1 MADGPEVQTE
11 AIGEEEERLTNL
23 YVASWNLHSSLD
35 LREVVTVIL
44 EICLNLIG
52 ADRTVF
58 YVYDEESKRLEPVTA
73 HGMEGLPATGVVLGE
88 GPVGEAV
95 ESGRAWTNPNADAGP
110 LAVVPLTASGRP
122 VGAVVVDRL
131 LQQKP
136 SLSPL
141 DLEIFDLLGRQ
152 GGLALYGAFLAG
164 ATPRKITAT
173 EFRHRLEAED
183 G

>member
-1 MADGPEVQTE
+1 MADGTE
-11 AIGEEEERLTNL
+11 LSTDVNVEEEERLTNL

-44 EICLNLIG
+44 EICLNLVG

-58 YVYDEESKRLEPVTA
+58 YVFDEEAQRLEAVTA
-73 HGMEGLPATGVVLGE
+73 HGQDGVPPAPVDLGE

-95 ESGRAWTNPNADAGP
+95 ASARPSINPGDAEGP

-122 VGAVVVDRL
+122 VGAVVVERL

-136 SLSPL
+136 ALSAL

-164 ATPRKITAT
+164 ATPRKLTVT

-183 G
+183 V